1 MHTICNVYG
10 VHASHSFF
18 YKLCMIEE
26 NRVTAVFISIN
37 KCKNVLANVSAYQ
50 KKTHSGPYYLNSF
63 DLITHTECKLK
74 LTNIYKHKK
83 WNECKHAPLE
93 I

>member
-1 MHTICNVYG
+1 MCTAYTHRIP
-10 VHASHSFF
+10 FF

-50 KKTHSGPYYLNSF
+50 KKTHTAAH
-63 DLITHTECKLK
+63 I
-74 LTNIYKHKK
+74 I
-83 WNECKHAPLE
+83 
-93 I
+93 

>member
-10 VHASHSFF
+10 VHASHSFS

-50 KKTHSGPYYLNSF
+50 K
-63 DLITHTECKLK
+63 HTAAHIIWIL
-74 LTNIYKHKK
+74 LT
-83 WNECKHAPLE
+83 
-93 I
+93 

>member
-26 NRVTAVFISIN
+26 NCVTAVFISIN

-50 KKTHSGPYYLNSF
+50 KKNTQRPILF
-63 DLITHTECKLK
+63 EFF
-74 LTNIYKHKK
+74 
-83 WNECKHAPLE
+83 
-93 I
+93 